1 MHGAQDGQKFIG
13 VIIAFQILI
22 RNEEII
28 RSISPGNFF
37 WEIVLVSVVMFV
49 GVATGGKRI
58 VENLG
63 ENITSLENEDALVS
77 DFSTILILLFSS
89 LNGIPISTS
98 HVKTVSIVSAVD
110 NRKKV
115 NLKNVLDIFKAW
127 IYTFPICIFIAYF
140 AMRILMYIF

>member
-13 VIIAFQILI
+13 VIIAFEILLKSKATSKI
-22 RNEEII
+22 LPRNFIWEII
-28 RSISPGNFF
+28 
-37 WEIVLVSVVMFV
+37 LVSIVMLV

-63 ENITSLENEDALVS
+63 ENISYLENEDALIS

-98 HVKTVSIVSAVD
+98 HVKTISIVSSVD
-110 NRKKV
+110 GRKKV
-115 NLKNVLDIFKAW
+115 NFKNVIDIFKAW
-127 IYTFPICIFIAYF
+127 IYTFPICIFIAF
-140 AMRILMYIF
+140 FTMKILMNIL